1 MSFSFFFHVATVP
14 LSLVSI
20 GHDLVTNP
28 GGLLERLANVANWLF
43 SETTSRIERELVAML
58 DQKSKRAMELVKKQL
73 AKDAADRR
81 RQKVY
86 STASTLA
93 NSVEQRFEELESAQ
107 ASVQKEVA
115 EAAAV
120 VNATFTNQSEQSLE
134 ELKKAEAS
142 VQKEITKAAAAV
154 NAIMVSADAWSH
166 ILQTQIKSMGHS
178 VDQVHAFCH
187 ACFTPMQKHVATL
200 ESMSERVAG
209 TLRGA
214 VSVAQGNIG
223 QAVER
228 TTRIARQRL
237 TETIDTLETS
247 LTSLT
252 TLIVA
257 KITDVRNKTA
267 NTLTEQKMSSVG
279 QTMTERAESMVDDA
293 SDVVG
298 GTAGEIH
305 SAALRAGATLDEV
318 AYLLAAFSSIGG
330 VGGVG
335 DGDGSS
341 GSSRSRSA
349 DDLEHAKQLCRNL
362 QEGCMTI
369 ASVATK
375 TPDMVSVAS
384 QKMKADV
391 ATLRTRVNELV
402 TGLQAMDIEA
412 AGTGGLEKVRGLTH
426 AVGEKVVG
434 GKLGNASK

>member
-267 NTLTEQKMSSVG
+267 NTLTEQKM
-279 QTMTERAESMVDDA
+279 TERAELMVDDA

-318 AYLLAAFSSIGG
+318 AYLLAAFSSI
-330 VGGVG
+330 GGVG

>member
-134 ELKKAEAS
+134 ELKEAQAS

-279 QTMTERAESMVDDA
+279 QKMTEKAESMVDDA

-330 VGGVG
+330 VGGAT
-335 DGDGSS
+335 SS

>member
-166 ILQTQIKSMGHS
+166 ILQSQIKSMGHS

-187 ACFTPMQKHVATL
+187 ACFAPMQKHVATL

-252 TLIVA
+252 TLIVT

-267 NTLTEQKMSSVG
+267 NTLTEQKM
-279 QTMTERAESMVDDA
+279 TERAELMVDDA

-330 VGGVG
+330 DG

-341 GSSRSRSA
+341 GSSRSA

-384 QKMKADV
+384 QKMKTDV

>member
-134 ELKKAEAS
+134 ELKEAQAS

-214 VSVAQGNIG
+214 VSVAQGDIG

-252 TLIVA
+252 TLIVT

-267 NTLTEQKMSSVG
+267 NTLTEQKL
-279 QTMTERAESMVDDA
+279 TERAELMVDDA

>member
-267 NTLTEQKMSSVG
+267 NTLTEQKM
-279 QTMTERAESMVDDA
+279 TERAELMVDDA

-335 DGDGSS
+335 GGDGSS

>member
-1 MSFSFFFHVATVP
+1 
-14 LSLVSI
+14 
-20 GHDLVTNP
+20 
-28 GGLLERLANVANWLF
+28 
-43 SETTSRIERELVAML
+43 
-58 DQKSKRAMELVKKQL
+58 
-73 AKDAADRR
+73 
-81 RQKVY
+81 
-86 STASTLA
+86 
-93 NSVEQRFEELESAQ
+93 
-107 ASVQKEVA
+107 
-115 EAAAV
+115 
-120 VNATFTNQSEQSLE
+120 
-134 ELKKAEAS
+134 
-142 VQKEITKAAAAV
+142 
-154 NAIMVSADAWSH
+154 
-166 ILQTQIKSMGHS
+166 
-178 VDQVHAFCH
+178 
-187 ACFTPMQKHVATL
+187 
-200 ESMSERVAG
+200 
-209 TLRGA
+209 
-214 VSVAQGNIG
+214 
-223 QAVER
+223 
-228 TTRIARQRL
+228 
-237 TETIDTLETS
+237 
-247 LTSLT
+247 
-252 TLIVA
+252 
-257 KITDVRNKTA
+257 
-267 NTLTEQKMSSVG
+267 
-279 QTMTERAESMVDDA
+279 MVDDA

-335 DGDGSS
+335 GGDGSS